1 MGVEG
6 RGLRNQWGVAPWDR
20 TSPAERIRP
29 SEGARPKENPRS
41 AERTTRSD
49 RLRTGHRA
57 EPAEGA
63 SALTVGD
70 IHEVGTNP
78 EVVIIG
84 AGLTGLS
91 TAYHL
96 AKLGVRSVVLEAGLI
111 ADGASGR
118 TGGLVLEG
126 TAVGVMEQVDGC
138 VEGLRRLVEA
148 EQIDCSLHLAG
159 CWEIEHRKDD
169 AGTML
174 PWIDAGARIAIA
186 KLISGGTVEPARLSL
201 GLAHAAVAAGAVICE
216 QTQVTKIVQARAP
229 VAEIDQRRLHPQWVV
244 VACNAWIDALCDEAP
259 ELTSSLT
266 FACATEPLPEA
277 VLRELGLGER
287 IPFYTRDRPY
297 LWGRTTDDRR
307 IIFGTGLVFGKS
319 TELEGIDTRSRDF
332 KHEIDRMQLRVR
344 QLHPALAR
352 VEFSN
357 AWAGPIAFTEDGVP
371 LLGAAPGCERI
382 MVAGAYAGHG
392 VALSVRAGELMA
404 NAIVH
409 NTGLPAWGALQ
420 R

>member
-1 MGVEG
+1 MSVEG
-6 RGLRNQWGVAPWDR
+6 RGLRNQWGVSPWDR
-20 TSPAERIRP
+20 TSL
-29 SEGARPKENPRS
+29 

-49 RLRTGHRA
+49 RFRTGDRA

-63 SALTVGD
+63 RAIAVGD
-70 IHEVGTNP
+70 FHEVGTNP
-78 EVVIIG
+78 EVVIVG

-96 AKLGVRSVVLEAGLI
+96 AKLGVRSVVLEAGLV

-118 TGGLVLEG
+118 AGGLVLEG
-126 TAVGVMEQVDGC
+126 TAVGIMEQVDSC

-148 EQIDCSLHLAG
+148 EQIDCSLQLQG

-169 AGTML
+169 SGTML
-174 PWIDAGARIAIA
+174 PWSDGGARIAIA
-186 KLISGGTVEPARLSL
+186 KLVSGGTVEPARLSF
-201 GLAHAAVAAGAVICE
+201 GLARAAVAAGAVICE
-216 QTQVTKIVQARAP
+216 QTRVTKIVQAREP
-229 VAEIDQRRLHPQWVV
+229 VVEIDQERLHPQWVV
-244 VACNAWIDALCDEAP
+244 VACNAWIDALYEEGP

-266 FACATEPLPEA
+266 FACATEPLA
-277 VLRELGLGER
+277 DHVLRELGLGER

-319 TELEGIDTRSRDF
+319 TELEGIGTGSRDF
-332 KHEIDRMQLRVR
+332 KREIDRMQLRVR
-344 QLHPALAR
+344 HLHPALAGI
-352 VEFSN
+352 EFSN

-382 MVAGAYAGHG
+382 LVAGAYAGHG

-404 NAIVH
+404 NAIVRH
-409 NTGLPAWGALQ
+409 ATLPAWGAL
-420 R
+420 RR